1 MNGVSA
7 FMAKFKFTGIEAYT
21 ESLEK
26 IGGKNAVGV
35 LKYAVYPGAK
45 VVADAIRKAADEHKD
60 SGQLSKSINLAV
72 MRNDD
77 GYVNTKVTFVGYDP
91 AKPSKKFPNG
101 VPNAVKAASLESG
114 NSRGQKATHFISHA
128 VKAVKSKAIEEMSKA
143 LDEKIG
149 KIMEG

>member
-21 ESLEK
+21 DSLEK
-26 IGGKNAVGV
+26 IGGKNARSV

-45 VVADAIRKAADEHKD
+45 VVADAVRSATEQHKD
-60 SGQLSKSINLAV
+60 TGDLANSLTLASMIDV
-72 MRNDD
+72 N
-77 GYVNTKVTFVGYDP
+77 GYINTKLMFAGYDR
-91 AKPSKKFPNG
+91 KG
-101 VPNAVKAASLESG
+101 VPNAIKAAALESG
-114 NSRGQKATHFISHA
+114 TSRGQKGTHFISHA
-128 VKAVKSKAIEEMSKA
+128 VKAVESKAVEAMSKA

>member
-1 MNGVSA
+1 MNGVSV
-7 FMAKFKFTGIEAYT
+7 FMANFKFTGIEAYT

-26 IGGKNAVGV
+26 IGGKSAVGV

-45 VVADAIRKAADEHKD
+45 VVADAIRVATEQHKD
-60 SGQLSKSINLAV
+60 TGDLANSLALST

-77 GYVNTKVTFVGYDP
+77 GYVNTKIEFAGYDR
-91 AKPSKKFPNG
+91 KG

-114 NSRGQKATHFISHA
+114 NSRGQKATHFISHT
-128 VKAVKSKAIEEMSKA
+128 VKAVQSKAIAEMSKA

-149 KIMEG
+149 QIMEG